1 MSAPPSDRAALP
13 PDPTAAGTPP
23 GPGHPDR
30 RLPPPVNPTQP
41 DIPPTDWYLGL
52 DIGATAL
59 SAVLLY
65 RPTGAV
71 YPIYWWLTAP
81 ATTDPTQPPWPL
93 APCFRIPN
101 SGYLAAQQLAQSP
114 QMPTAVGLIAQKARY
129 ANLYPDTDLSAL
141 LHTLEPNLLGE
152 AGVHLDAYLPLLQ
165 LGWPHY
171 SPQTLRWEPQVQWS
185 ETQSFALGWCLQTL
199 QSLLRSLLAPTGTEV
214 GGMLRSAAVGLD
226 HATFQT
232 ALGQLA
238 GICVSY
244 GVEQPSDAY
253 AYNVR
258 EAILGAGLVAQ
269 PEQIILVE
277 GVIAALVSELQG
289 LQQTQRSI
297 TGGTAP
303 ATADASGVALS
314 QAGAWTWDG
323 VTLVI
328 EAGASHTDLL
338 VVDLP
343 EPIAT
348 LTYADCWL
356 RGVDYGGYALD
367 QDILCQLLLPQ
378 FIGRPAAFTGLVV
391 PTVGEPDRLRRARL
405 QQQLAGSALGQRW
418 LQVAQQLKWQLLQ
431 EASVQP
437 EVPRTLTLDDQV
449 ISLSPQDLEMQV
461 LLPYLQRL
469 NRELNGLLGQ
479 AGVVPAQI
487 RQVICTGG
495 TGAIGAMTRWLRQ
508 KLPNATILQDTQPK
522 PNQPGCSRVAYGLA
536 FVPLYPQVITPGR
549 QLYSDVFLLLELL
562 RALPTEP
569 LSLTQILARLAS
581 RGINTDA
588 CRSQIGALLQGQIPQ
603 GLGLGPDQQI
613 WLSPSSQQHPMYA
626 AIAAAPLFTPL
637 GPDTYVLNDSQAA
650 IWREY
655 LTHLLAGK
663 HQPLTEPLVVS
674 GLPSP

>member
-1 MSAPPSDRAALP
+1 MPPAVPDQ
-13 PDPTAAGTPP
+13 PDP
-23 GPGHPDR
+23 R
-30 RLPPPVNPTQP
+30 VPPPVVPTQP
-41 DIPPTDWYLGL
+41 DRPPTDWYLGL

-71 YPIYWWLTAP
+71 YPIYWWLAP
-81 ATTDPTQPPWPL
+81 PPTTDPTQQAWPL
-93 APCFRIPN
+93 APCFRVPN
-101 SGYLAAQQLAQSP
+101 LGYLSAQQLAQSP

-129 ANLYPDTDLSAL
+129 ANLYPDADLSAL
-141 LHTLEPNLLGE
+141 LHTLEPTLLGE
-152 AGVHLDAYLPLLQ
+152 SGIHLDYYLPLLQ

-185 ETQSFALGWCLQTL
+185 DTHSLALGWCLQAL
-199 QSLLRSLLAPTGTEV
+199 QSLLRSLLTPTGADF

-226 HATFQT
+226 RTTFQT

-238 GICVSY
+238 CICVSC
-244 GVEQPSDAY
+244 GVEQHSDVY

-258 EAILGAGLVAQ
+258 EALLGAGLVAQ

-289 LQQTQRSI
+289 LQQTQRSMI
-297 TGGTAP
+297 RGASP
-303 ATADASGVALS
+303 VSADEAEGAGVALS

-343 EPIAT
+343 EPIAA
-348 LTYADCWL
+348 LTDADCWL

-367 QDILCQLLLPQ
+367 QDILCQLILPQ
-378 FIGRPAAFTGLVV
+378 LAVLPPALAGLVV
-391 PTVGEPDRLRRARL
+391 PTAGEPDRQRRARL

-418 LQVAQQLKWQLLQ
+418 LQVAQQLKWQLVQ

-437 EVPRTLTLDDQV
+437 DVPRTLTWDDQGV

-469 NRELNGLLGQ
+469 NRELNLLLSQ

-487 RQVICTGG
+487 QQVICTGG

-536 FVPLYPQVITPGR
+536 CVPLYPQVITPGR
-549 QLYSDVFLLLELL
+549 QPYSEVFLLLELL
-562 RALPTEP
+562 RTLPAKP
-569 LSLTQILARLAS
+569 LSFEQILHQLAQ

-588 CRSQIGALLQGQIPQ
+588 CRSQIGRLLQGQIPQ

-613 WLSPSSQQHPMYA
+613 WLSPSSQHHPIYA

-637 GPDTYVLNDSQAA
+637 GQDTYVLNGQQAEV
-650 IWREY
+650 WRDY
-655 LTHLLAGK
+655 LVHLLAGK
-663 HQPLTEPLVVS
+663 HQPLTEPLAVS

>member
-1 MSAPPSDRAALP
+1 MGNDAVAPPS
-13 PDPTAAGTPP
+13 PTS
-23 GPGHPDR
+23 
-30 RLPPPVNPTQP
+30 PPPHV
-41 DIPPTDWYLGL
+41 PPPDWYLGL
-52 DIGATAL
+52 DIGATGL

-65 RPTGAV
+65 RPTGTV

-81 ATTDPTQPPWPL
+81 TVPTAPTQPSWPL

-101 SGYLAAQQLAQSP
+101 FGYLSAQQLAQPP
-114 QMPTAVGLIAQKARY
+114 QMPAAVGLIAQKARY
-129 ANLYPDTDLSAL
+129 ASLHPDTDLSAL
-141 LHTLEPNLLGE
+141 LQTLEPSFLQEPGIY
-152 AGVHLDAYLPLLQ
+152 LDYYLPLLQ

-171 SPQTLRWEPQVQWS
+171 SPSTLRWEPQIQWS
-185 ETQSFALGWCLQTL
+185 DTHPFALGWCLQTL
-199 QSLLRSLLAPTGTEV
+199 QSLLRSLLTPTGSESA
-214 GGMLRSAAVGLD
+214 GLLRSAAVGLD
-226 HATFQT
+226 SATFQT

-238 GICVSY
+238 GVCVSC
-244 GVEQPSDAY
+244 GVTQHSDVY
-253 AYNVR
+253 AYNLR
-258 EAILGAGLVAQ
+258 EVILGVGLVAQ
-269 PEQIILVE
+269 PEQIVLVE

-289 LQQTQRSI
+289 LQQTQRYI
-297 TGGTAP
+297 TGGTSSA
-303 ATADASGVALS
+303 AADSVGVALT

-343 EPIAT
+343 ESIAA
-348 LTYADCWL
+348 LTNADCWRCGL
-356 RGVDYGGYALD
+356 DYGGYALD

-378 FIGRPAAFTGLVV
+378 CVERPAAFAGLVV
-391 PTVGEPDRLRRARL
+391 PRVGEPDQQRRARL
-405 QQQLAGSALGQRW
+405 QQQLAGSSLGQRW

-431 EASVQP
+431 EASIQP

-449 ISLSPQDLEMQV
+449 ISLSPQDLEMKV
-461 LLPYLQRL
+461 VLPYLQRL
-469 NRELNGLLGQ
+469 NHALNSLLSQ

-522 PNQPGCSRVAYGLA
+522 PSQPGCSRVAYGLA
-536 FVPLYPQVITPGR
+536 FIPLYPQVIAPKR
-549 QLYSDVFLLLELL
+549 QPYSEVFLLLELL
-562 RALPTEP
+562 RTLPSDP
-569 LSLTQILARLAS
+569 LSFVQILSRLAS

-588 CRSQIGALLQGQIPQ
+588 CRAQIRAILEGQMPQ
-603 GLGLGPDQQI
+603 GLVLGPDQQV
-613 WLSPSSQQHPMYA
+613 WFSPSSQHHPIYA

-637 GPDTYVLNDSQAA
+637 GQDTYVLNNQQAQ

-663 HQPLTEPLVVS
+663 HQPLTEPLAVS